1 MRTRHVLLPLLA
13 VSLAACS
20 QEAEPP
26 AQASTA
32 AADAARPSPAEA
44 RLAPQRL
51 IPEVVDYEGELESLA
66 LLNVRDARL
75 DAVVTGLER
84 PWAFEFTGPAE
95 ALITETGGR
104 LLRADLASG
113 EVTAITGLPEIEAT
127 FDQQGLLD
135 LALHPGFDGNRRIYF
150 SHVRAD
156 PQAPKLSALVV
167 SSALLEGDSLTGVT
181 PILVVE
187 PFGWAPANYGG
198 ALAFDQAGFLY
209 VTVGDRSEL
218 HHAQRGDRLE
228 GKLLRLHDDGR
239 APDDNPFVGQQGYD
253 PRIYALG
260 LRNPQGLD
268 FDPDTDRLY
277 ASEHGPM
284 GGDEVNRIETG
295 GNYGW
300 PELTYGRNYT
310 GERIG
315 SGTHAEGMIPPLW
328 YYLPS
333 LAVSPLAVYR
343 GDMFPEWDGHILV
356 GALRGQ
362 QVSKLDLDGGV
373 VRSEQSMLT
382 EIEDRIRDIRVHPDG
397 SIWVLAQQGVL
408 YRLSRERSEPA
419 PRQPDDTSWV
429 YPLVCSGCHDS
440 GAYGAPV
447 LSDRDAWAGVLAR
460 PRDEVHRRVIEGFG
474 AMPARGL
481 CDLCSDEHLR
491 EVTDE
496 MLERAASG
504 D

>member
-1 MRTRHVLLPLLA
+1 MTARRHLCLVLPAL
-13 VSLAACS
+13 LAAC
-20 QEAEPP
+20 EPDP
-26 AQASTA
+26 APAPAPADDAGATA
-32 AADAARPSPAEA
+32 VES

-51 IPEVVDYEGELESLA
+51 IPEVVDYQGELESLA

-75 DAVVTGLER
+75 DAVITGLER
-84 PWAFEFTGPAE
+84 PWAFEFTGPGE
-95 ALITETGGR
+95 ALITEIGGR
-104 LLRADLASG
+104 LLRADLETGAVA
-113 EVTAITGLPEIEAT
+113 EVAGLPDIESS

-135 LALHPGFDGNRRIYF
+135 IALHPDFEVNHRIYF

-156 PQAPKLSALVV
+156 PEAPKLSALVV
-167 SSALLEGDSLTGVT
+167 SSAYLVDDRIRDVK

-228 GKLLRLHDDGR
+228 GKVLRLADDGSVP
-239 APDDNPFVGQQGYD
+239 ADNPFLDRDDFD
-253 PRIYALG
+253 PRVYALG

-268 FDPDTDRLY
+268 FDPQTGRLY

-284 GGDEVNRIETG
+284 GGDEVNRIQAG

-300 PELTYGRNYT
+300 PEVTYGRNYT
-310 GERIG
+310 GEPIG
-315 SGTHAEGMIPPLW
+315 SGTHADGMTQPIW

-343 GDMFPEWDGHILV
+343 GELFPEWDGHLLI

-362 QVSKLDLDGGV
+362 RVSKLDLDQDV
-373 VRSEQSMLT
+373 VRSEQALLT
-382 EIEDRIRDIRVHPDG
+382 EIDDRIRDIRVHADG
-397 SIWVLAQQGVL
+397 SIWILAQKGTL
-408 YRLSRERSEPA
+408 FRLSRDAQQPA
-419 PRQPDDTSWV
+419 AQTPEDTSWI
-429 YPLVCSGCHDS
+429 YPLVCSGCHDT
-440 GAYGAPV
+440 GAYQAPV
-447 LSDRDAWAGVLAR
+447 LSRPEDWTEVLAR
-460 PRDEVHRRVIEGFG
+460 PREDVYRRVIEGHG

-481 CDLCSDEHLR
+481 CDLCSDEHMR

-496 MLERAASG
+496 MLEKVQPR

>member
-1 MRTRHVLLPLLA
+1 MRHVLLPLLA
-13 VSLAACS
+13 VTLAACG

-26 AQASTA
+26 GDASA
-32 AADAARPSPAEA
+32 AAPDAAETPPAEA

-51 IPEVVDYEGELESLA
+51 IPEVVGYEGELESLA

-75 DAVVTGLER
+75 DAVITGLER
-84 PWAFEFTGPAE
+84 PWAFEFTGPGE

-104 LLRADLASG
+104 LLRADLATG
-113 EVTAITGLPEIEAT
+113 EVTEIRGLPEIEAT

-135 LALHPGFDGNRRIYF
+135 LVLHPGFENNRRIYF

-156 PQAPKLSALVV
+156 PEAPKLSALVV
-167 SSALLEGDSLTGVT
+167 SAAVLEGDALADVT

-198 ALAFDQAGFLY
+198 ALAFDEAGFLY

-218 HHAQRGDRLE
+218 NHAQRGDRLE
-228 GKLLRLHDDGR
+228 GKVLRLHDDGR
-239 APDDNPFVGQQGYD
+239 APDDNPFDGQPGYD
-253 PRIYALG
+253 SRVYALG

-268 FDPDTDRLY
+268 FDPDTGHLY

-284 GGDEVNRIETG
+284 GGDEVNRIEAG

-310 GERIG
+310 GEAIG
-315 SGTHAEGMIPPLW
+315 SGTHADGMIQPLW

-343 GDMFPEWDGHILV
+343 GDLFPEWDGHLLV

-362 QVSKLDLDGGV
+362 HVSKLALDGDV
-373 VRSEQSMLT
+373 VRSEQAMLI
-382 EIEDRIRDIRVHPDG
+382 EIDDRIRDIRVHPDG

-408 YRLSRERSEPA
+408 YRLSREPTEPA
-419 PRQPDDTSWV
+419 PRAPDDTSWV

-447 LSDRDAWAGVLAR
+447 LSDRDAWTGVLAR
-460 PRDEVHRRVIEGFG
+460 PRAEVHRRVIEGHG

-491 EVTDE
+491 AVTDE
-496 MLERAASG
+496 MLERANPAA